1 MYILVMKD
9 ERPIKVDLIKT
20 TPAGNIKVEGFNKV
34 LRKGHHYEVGDCWK
48 IGDAMACK
56 DEGDNFK
63 VLTETYER
71 LESIR
76 QRKKQER
83 KARAKRIEQRDAER
97 LEFVKTNFKAE
108 FDEIWSQRKE
118 YKAEGYRGENEY
130 VILSGSIPPNT
141 DMKQA
146 FSFITIRAE
155 KGSDDTRWQAGYSL
169 FSNRTSGASSFC
181 SDKNLQNCLWKVIVK
196 TYYSG
201 Y

>member
-1 MYILVMKD
+1 MYVLVMRG
-9 ERPIKVDLIKT
+9 ERPTKVNLIKT
-20 TPAGNIKVEGFNKV
+20 TPAGNIKVEGFSKV

-48 IGDAMACK
+48 TGDAMACK

-83 KARAKRIEQRDAER
+83 EDRAKQIEQRDADR

-108 FDEIWSQRKE
+108 FDAIWSQRKE
-118 YKAEGYRGENEY
+118 YKAEGRRGENEY
-130 VILSGSIPPNT
+130 VILFGTVPPNT
-141 DMKQA
+141 GMKQA
-146 FSFITIRAE
+146 FSFVTIRAE
-155 KGSDDTRWQAGYSL
+155 KEPDDTRWQAGYSL
-169 FSNRTSGASSFC
+169 FSNRTSGTSSFC
-181 SDKNLQNCLWKVIVK
+181 SDKDLQNCLWLVLVEA
-196 TYYSG
+196 YYSG